1 MPTTSVA
8 VPNPETARTSV
19 STETTGTLAKQ
30 VDTRGLCRPEMTNPS
45 KARYQVNSE
54 ADPWFPPIETGG
66 RAVILAREACKGCP
80 VKAECLELA
89 LRQEQHHGDV
99 WGIRGG
105 LAAGERRQ
113 IIRSRR
119 LVASVQAANQGAAR

>member
-1 MPTTSVA
+1 MPTNSVA
-8 VPNPETARTSV
+8 VPNPEVARPNV
-19 STETTGTLAKQ
+19 STETTGALAKR
-30 VDTRGLCRPEMTNPS
+30 VDARGLCRPEMTSPS
-45 KARYQVNSE
+45 AARYQVT
-54 ADPWFPPIETGG
+54 AQTDPWFPSSESGSQ
-66 RAVILAREACKGCP
+66 AVALARKACEGCP

-113 IIRSRR
+113 IIRSRK
-119 LVASVQAANQGAAR
+119 LIASVQEVTR